1 MKKRL
6 FAVLLA
12 GMLTAL
18 SAVPVCATEA
28 DGTEAVEDTEETEE
42 TEETEAAEAAED
54 AETVEGTEAAEE
66 TEAAEDAENAE
77 DAETAESTGIEIPQG
92 NMVDVDVIDLSLHAE
107 TSGEFGP
114 VYAYENPF
122 KGKDTSKGVVLEFYA
137 KPTWEVHELGA
148 IFAFVGSGEYDGK
161 FYFSPGSY
169 LGFNSPGFGG
179 YFDANLFNYTLVTDY
194 IKDGAKIRIE
204 VNPSGF
210 AVYANDTLCYDQ
222 SILADPNAGAGDY
235 TAESDF
241 SPVLTWLAGADV
253 LYFGYGSWW
262 NAVGTN
268 EANINLSD
276 VNFRLADGTVVM
288 DQLTADKDLVESLGG
303 SVAVAAEAEEGAD
316 VELTAAD
323 VEIFDI
329 NSVEYEGSS
338 VLPVMAG
345 VVVIVAVIGVVV
357 VIASMKKHTYDDI

>member
-6 FAVLLA
+6 LAGLLA
-12 GMLTAL
+12 GVLTAI
-18 SAVPVCATEA
+18 SAAPVFATETESVE
-28 DGTEAVEDTEETEE
+28 GEEAVE
-42 TEETEAAEAAED
+42 EETEA
-54 AETVEGTEAAEE
+54 
-66 TEAAEDAENAE
+66 
-77 DAETAESTGIEIPQG
+77 ESAGIEIPTG

-148 IFAFVGSGEYDGK
+148 IFAFVGSGDYDGK

-169 LGFNSPGFGG
+169 LGFNSAGFGG

-194 IKDGAKIRIE
+194 IKDGAKMRIE

-210 AVYANDTLCYDQ
+210 AVYADDVLCYDQ
-222 SILADPNAGAGDY
+222 SILDDPNAGAGDY

-241 SPVLTWLAGADV
+241 SPVLEWLSGADA

-262 NAVGTN
+262 NSVGTN
-268 EANINLSD
+268 EANIDLSQ

-303 SVAVAAEAEEGAD
+303 SVTAGEEEAAET
-316 VELTAAD
+316 VEIGTAD

-329 NSVEYEGSS
+329 NSVSYQGTS
-338 VLPVMAG
+338 VLPVMAA
-345 VVVIVAVIGVVV
+345 VVVLVAVAGVVV
-357 VIASMKKHTYDDI
+357 VILVMKKHHYNDV

>member
-6 FAVLLA
+6 LAVLLA
-12 GMLTAL
+12 GVLTAM
-18 SAVPVCATEA
+18 SAAPVFATE
-28 DGTEAVEDTEETEE
+28 TESVEDT
-42 TEETEAAEAAED
+42 A
-54 AETVEGTEAAEE
+54 E
-66 TEAAEDAENAE
+66 TEAAEDEEVIEESTEGEEAVEE
-77 DAETAESTGIEIPQG
+77 GTEAESAGIEIPTG

-148 IFAFVGSGEYDGK
+148 IFAFVGSGDYDGK

-169 LGFNSPGFGG
+169 LGFNSAGFGG

-194 IKDGAKIRIE
+194 IKDGAKMRIE

-210 AVYANDTLCYDQ
+210 AVYADDVLCYDQ
-222 SILADPNAGAGDY
+222 SILDDPNAGAGDY

-241 SPVLTWLAGADV
+241 SPVLEWLAGADV

-262 NAVGTN
+262 NSVGTN
-268 EANINLSD
+268 EANIDLSQ
-276 VNFRLADGTVVM
+276 VNFRLADGMVVM

-303 SVAVAAEAEEGAD
+303 SVTAGEEETAET
-316 VELTAAD
+316 VEIGTAD

-329 NSVEYEGSS
+329 NSVSYQGTS
-338 VLPVMAG
+338 VLPVMAA
-345 VVVIVAVIGVVV
+345 VVVLVAVAGVVV
-357 VIASMKKHTYDDI
+357 VILVMKKHHYNDV

>member
-6 FAVLLA
+6 LAVLLA
-12 GMLTAL
+12 GVLTAI
-18 SAVPVCATEA
+18 SAAPVFATETESVEDTA
-28 DGTEAVEDTEETEE
+28 AEEEAVEEGTEGEE
-42 TEETEAAEAAED
+42 AVEEETEA
-54 AETVEGTEAAEE
+54 
-66 TEAAEDAENAE
+66 
-77 DAETAESTGIEIPQG
+77 ESAGIEIPTG

-148 IFAFVGSGEYDGK
+148 IFAFVGSGDYDGK

-169 LGFNSPGFGG
+169 LGFNSAGFGG

-194 IKDGAKIRIE
+194 IKDGAKMRIE

-210 AVYANDTLCYDQ
+210 AVYADDVLCYDQ
-222 SILADPNAGAGDY
+222 SILDDPNAGAGDY

-241 SPVLTWLAGADV
+241 SPVLEWLAGADV

-262 NAVGTN
+262 NSVGTN
-268 EANINLSD
+268 EANIDLSQ

-303 SVAVAAEAEEGAD
+303 SVTAGEEEAAET
-316 VELTAAD
+316 VEIGTAD

-329 NSVEYEGSS
+329 NSVSYQGTS
-338 VLPVMAG
+338 VLPVMAA
-345 VVVIVAVIGVVV
+345 VVVLVAVAAVVV
-357 VIASMKKHTYDDI
+357 VILVMKKHHYNDV

>member
-6 FAVLLA
+6 LAVLLA
-12 GMLTAL
+12 GVLTAM
-18 SAVPVCATEA
+18 SAAPVFATE
-28 DGTEAVEDTEETEE
+28 TESVEDT
-42 TEETEAAEAAED
+42 A
-54 AETVEGTEAAEE
+54 E
-66 TEAAEDAENAE
+66 TEAAEDEAVIEESTEGEEAVE
-77 DAETAESTGIEIPQG
+77 EGTEAESAGIEIPTG
-92 NMVDVDVIDLSLHAE
+92 NMVNVDVIDLSLHSE

-148 IFAFVGSGEYDGK
+148 IFAFVGSGDYDGK

-169 LGFNSPGFGG
+169 LGFNSAGFGG

-194 IKDGAKIRIE
+194 IKDGAKMRIE

-210 AVYANDTLCYDQ
+210 AVYADDVLCYDQ
-222 SILADPNAGAGDY
+222 SILDDPNAGAGDY

-241 SPVLTWLAGADV
+241 APVLEWLAGADV

-262 NAVGTN
+262 NSVGTN
-268 EANINLSD
+268 EANIDLSQ

-303 SVAVAAEAEEGAD
+303 SVTAEEEETAET
-316 VELTAAD
+316 VEIGTAD

-329 NSVEYEGSS
+329 NSVSYQGTS
-338 VLPVMAG
+338 VLPVMAA
-345 VVVIVAVIGVVV
+345 VVVLVAVAGVVV
-357 VIASMKKHTYDDI
+357 VILVMKKHHYNDV

>member
-6 FAVLLA
+6 LAVLLA
-12 GMLTAL
+12 GVLTAI
-18 SAVPVCATEA
+18 SAAPVFATETESVEDTA
-28 DGTEAVEDTEETEE
+28 AEEEAVEEGTEGEE
-42 TEETEAAEAAED
+42 AVEEETEA
-54 AETVEGTEAAEE
+54 
-66 TEAAEDAENAE
+66 
-77 DAETAESTGIEIPQG
+77 ESAGIEIPTG

-148 IFAFVGSGEYDGK
+148 IFAFVGSGDYDGK

-169 LGFNSPGFGG
+169 LGFNSAGFGG

-194 IKDGAKIRIE
+194 IKDGAKMRIE

-210 AVYANDTLCYDQ
+210 AVYADDVLCYDQ
-222 SILADPNAGAGDY
+222 SILDDPNAGAGDY

-241 SPVLTWLAGADV
+241 SPVLEWLSGADV

-262 NAVGTN
+262 NSVGTN
-268 EANINLSD
+268 EANIDLSQ

-288 DQLTADKDLVESLGG
+288 DQLTADKDMVESLGG
-303 SVAVAAEAEEGAD
+303 SVTAGEEETAET
-316 VELTAAD
+316 VEIGTAD

-329 NSVEYEGSS
+329 NSVSYQGTS
-338 VLPVMAG
+338 VLPVMAAVVMLVAVAG
-345 VVVIVAVIGVVV
+345 VVVAILV
-357 VIASMKKHTYDDI
+357 MKKHHYNDV

>member
-6 FAVLLA
+6 LAVLLA
-12 GMLTAL
+12 GVLTAM
-18 SAVPVCATEA
+18 SAAPVFATETESVEDTA
-28 DGTEAVEDTEETEE
+28 AEEEVIEEGTEGEEAVE
-42 TEETEAAEAAED
+42 
-54 AETVEGTEAAEE
+54 EGTEA
-66 TEAAEDAENAE
+66 
-77 DAETAESTGIEIPQG
+77 ESAGIEIPTG

-148 IFAFVGSGEYDGK
+148 IFAFVGSGDYDGK

-169 LGFNSPGFGG
+169 LGFNSAGFGG

-194 IKDGAKIRIE
+194 IKDGAKMRIE

-210 AVYANDTLCYDQ
+210 AVYADDVLCYDQ
-222 SILADPNAGAGDY
+222 SILDDPNAGAGDY

-241 SPVLTWLAGADV
+241 SPVLEWLAGADV

-262 NAVGTN
+262 NSVGTN
-268 EANINLSD
+268 EANIDLSQ

-303 SVAVAAEAEEGAD
+303 SVTAEEEETAET
-316 VELTAAD
+316 VEIGTAD

-329 NSVEYEGSS
+329 NSVPYQGTS
-338 VLPVMAG
+338 VLPVMAA
-345 VVVIVAVIGVVV
+345 VVVLVAVAGVVV
-357 VIASMKKHTYDDI
+357 VILVMKKHHYNDV